1 MYVRNDKSNTYVEI
15 ILFRIRKVYSF
26 WYNTT
31 LDNLEYMFLD
41 FLTRAGPFSLRARII
56 LAGVPRAGAM

>member
-15 ILFRIRKVYSF
+15 ILFRIRKKGRF
-26 WYNTT
+26 WYNTS

-41 FLTRAGPFSLRARII
+41 FLTRAGPFPLRARII